1 MGCLTSPKITDPA
14 EQIRQL
20 NNLRNNVLTK
30 IEINKVKI
38 SSQEQQIQEIDEQI
52 KQLSNDLVQNQYSYS
67 ETEKLQK
74 AQKIVELKTDR
85 QRAQKSLDLL
95 LKANN
100 ENLKNNENMINSKI
114 EEIKNFGTMNEQ
126 NKLMGQ
132 LADTDPTAALQ
143 QNLRDIM
150 KQQQKDEEMIRAL
163 NVGNTAANSGVGTA
177 DDLLKQLLGSG
188 TAGAPPAY

>member
-20 NNLRNNVLTK
+20 NNLRNNVLTT

-38 SSQEQQIQEIDEQI
+38 SSQEKQIQEIDEQI

-95 LKANN
+95 KANN

-114 EEIKNFGTMNEQ
+114 EEIKSFGTMNEQ
-126 NKLMGQ
+126 NKIMGQ

>member
-20 NNLRNNVLTK
+20 NNLRNNVLTT

-85 QRAQKSLDLL
+85 QRAQKSLDL

-188 TAGAPPAY
+188 TTGAPPAY

>member
-20 NNLRNNVLTK
+20 NNLRNNVLTT

-95 LKANN
+95 KANN

-114 EEIKNFGTMNEQ
+114 EEIKSFGTMNEQ
-126 NKLMGQ
+126 NKLIGQ

>member
-95 LKANN
+95 KANN

-114 EEIKNFGTMNEQ
+114 EEIKNFGAMNEQ
-126 NKLMGQ
+126 NKLIGQ

>member
-20 NNLRNNVLTK
+20 NNLRNNVLTT

-38 SSQEQQIQEIDEQI
+38 SSQEKQIQEIDEQI

-85 QRAQKSLDLL
+85 QRA
-95 LKANN
+95 
-100 ENLKNNENMINSKI
+100 
-114 EEIKNFGTMNEQ
+114 
-126 NKLMGQ
+126 
-132 LADTDPTAALQ
+132 
-143 QNLRDIM
+143 
-150 KQQQKDEEMIRAL
+150 
-163 NVGNTAANSGVGTA
+163 
-177 DDLLKQLLGSG
+177 
-188 TAGAPPAY
+188 

>member
-85 QRAQKSLDLL
+85 QRAQKSLDL

>member
-20 NNLRNNVLTK
+20 NNLRNNVLTT

-38 SSQEQQIQEIDEQI
+38 SSQEKQIQEIDEQI

-95 LKANN
+95 KANN

-126 NKLMGQ
+126 NKLIGQ

>member
-20 NNLRNNVLTK
+20 NNLRNNVLTT

-38 SSQEQQIQEIDEQI
+38 SGQEQQIQELDEQI
-52 KQLSNDLVQNQYSYS
+52 KELSNDLVQNQYSYS

-95 LKANN
+95 KANN

-114 EEIKNFGTMNEQ
+114 EEIKSFGTMNEQ

>member
-20 NNLRNNVLTK
+20 NNLRNNVLTT

-38 SSQEQQIQEIDEQI
+38 SGQEQQIQEIDEQI

-95 LKANN
+95 KANN

-114 EEIKNFGTMNEQ
+114 EEIKSFGTMNAQ
-126 NKLMGQ
+126 NDIMKKI
-132 LADTDPTAALQ
+132 ADTDPTAALQ

>member
-20 NNLRNNVLTK
+20 NNLRNNVLST

-38 SSQEQQIQEIDEQI
+38 SSQEKQILEIDEQI

-67 ETEKLQK
+67 EAEKLQK

-95 LKANN
+95 KANN
-100 ENLKNNENMINSKI
+100 ENLKNNETMINSKI
-114 EEIKNFGTMNEQ
+114 DEIKSLGTMNAQ
-126 NKLMGQ
+126 NQLMGQ
-132 LADTDPTAALQ
+132 IGDTDPTAALQ

-150 KQQQKDEEMIRAL
+150 KQQQKDEDMMRAL
-163 NVGNTAANSGVGTA
+163 NTGNKAVNSGVGTA

>member
-20 NNLRNNVLTK
+20 NNLRNNVLTT

-38 SSQEQQIQEIDEQI
+38 SSQEQQIQELDEQI

-95 LKANN
+95 KANN

-114 EEIKNFGTMNEQ
+114 EEIKNFGAMNEQ
-126 NKLMGQ
+126 NKLIGQ

>member
-20 NNLRNNVLTK
+20 NNLRNNVLST

-38 SSQEQQIQEIDEQI
+38 SSQEKQILEIDEQI

-95 LKANN
+95 KANN
-100 ENLKNNENMINSKI
+100 ENLKNNETMINSKI
-114 EEIKNFGTMNEQ
+114 DEIKSLGTMNAQ
-126 NKLMGQ
+126 NQLMGQ
-132 LADTDPTAALQ
+132 IGDTDPTAALQ

-150 KQQQKDEEMIRAL
+150 KQQQKDEDMMRAL
-163 NVGNTAANSGVGTA
+163 NTGNKAVNSGVGTA

>member
-20 NNLRNNVLTK
+20 NNLRNNLLTT

-38 SSQEQQIQEIDEQI
+38 SGQEQQIQEIDEQI

-95 LKANN
+95 KANN

-114 EEIKNFGTMNEQ
+114 EEIKSFGTMNEQ

>member
-20 NNLRNNVLTK
+20 NNLRNNVLTT

-38 SSQEQQIQEIDEQI
+38 SGQEQQIQELDEQI

-95 LKANN
+95 KANN

-114 EEIKNFGTMNEQ
+114 EEIKSFGTMNAQ
-126 NKLMGQ
+126 NDIMKKI
-132 LADTDPTAALQ
+132 ADTDPTAALQ

-188 TAGAPPAY
+188 TAGEPPAY

>member
-38 SSQEQQIQEIDEQI
+38 SSQEQQIQELDEQI

-95 LKANN
+95 KANN

-114 EEIKNFGTMNEQ
+114 EEIKNFGAMNEQ
-126 NKLMGQ
+126 NKLIGQ

>member
-20 NNLRNNVLTK
+20 NNLRNNVLTT

-95 LKANN
+95 KANN

-132 LADTDPTAALQ
+132 LADTDPTSALQ

>member
-20 NNLRNNVLTK
+20 NNLRNNVLTT

-38 SSQEQQIQEIDEQI
+38 SGQEQQIQEIDEQI

-95 LKANN
+95 KANN

-114 EEIKNFGTMNEQ
+114 EEIKSFGTMNEQ
-126 NKLMGQ
+126 NKLIGQ

>member
-1 MGCLTSPKITDPA
+1 MGCLSSQKITDPA

-20 NNLRNNVLTK
+20 NNLRNNVLTT

-38 SSQEQQIQEIDEQI
+38 SGQEQQIQELDEQI

-85 QRAQKSLDLL
+85 QRAQKSLDL

>member
-20 NNLRNNVLTK
+20 NNLRNNVLTT

-95 LKANN
+95 KANN

-114 EEIKNFGTMNEQ
+114 EEIKSFGTMNEQ

>member
-38 SSQEQQIQEIDEQI
+38 SGQEQQIQEIDEQI

-95 LKANN
+95 KANN

-114 EEIKNFGTMNEQ
+114 EEIKSFGTMNEQ

>member
-38 SSQEQQIQEIDEQI
+38 SSQEQQIQELDEQI

-95 LKANN
+95 KANN
-100 ENLKNNENMINSKI
+100 ENLRNNENMINSKI
-114 EEIKNFGTMNEQ
+114 EEIKSFGTMNAQ
-126 NKLMGQ
+126 NDIMKKI
-132 LADTDPTAALQ
+132 ADTDPTAALQ

>member
-38 SSQEQQIQEIDEQI
+38 SSQEKQIQELDEQI

-85 QRAQKSLDLL
+85 QRAQKSLDL

>member
-20 NNLRNNVLTK
+20 NNLRNNVLTN

-38 SSQEQQIQEIDEQI
+38 SSQEQQIQELDEQI

-95 LKANN
+95 KANN

-114 EEIKNFGTMNEQ
+114 EEIKSFGTMNEQ

>member
-38 SSQEQQIQEIDEQI
+38 SSQEQQIQELDEQI

-95 LKANN
+95 KANN

-114 EEIKNFGTMNEQ
+114 EEIKSFGTMNAQ
-126 NKLMGQ
+126 NDIMKKI
-132 LADTDPTAALQ
+132 ADTDPTAALQ

>member
-38 SSQEQQIQEIDEQI
+38 SSQEQQIQELDEQI

-85 QRAQKSLDLL
+85 QRAQKSLDL

>member
-20 NNLRNNVLTK
+20 NNLRNNVLTT

-85 QRAQKSLDLL
+85 QRAQKSLDL

>member
-95 LKANN
+95 KANN

-126 NKLMGQ
+126 NKLIGQ

>member
-20 NNLRNNVLTK
+20 NNLRNNVLTT

-38 SSQEQQIQEIDEQI
+38 SSQEQQIQELDEQI

-95 LKANN
+95 KANN

-126 NKLMGQ
+126 NKLIGQ

>member
-20 NNLRNNVLTK
+20 NNLRNNVLTT

-38 SSQEQQIQEIDEQI
+38 SSQEQQIQELDEQI

-95 LKANN
+95 KANN

-114 EEIKNFGTMNEQ
+114 EEIKSFGTMNAQ
-126 NKLMGQ
+126 NDIMKKI
-132 LADTDPTAALQ
+132 ADTDPTAALQ

>member
-20 NNLRNNVLTK
+20 NNLRNNVLTT

-95 LKANN
+95 KANN

-114 EEIKNFGTMNEQ
+114 EEIKNFGAMNEQ
-126 NKLMGQ
+126 NKLIGQ

>member
-95 LKANN
+95 KANN

-114 EEIKNFGTMNEQ
+114 EEIKSFGTMNEQ

>member
-20 NNLRNNVLTK
+20 NNLRNNVLTT

-38 SSQEQQIQEIDEQI
+38 SGQEQQIQEIDEQI

-95 LKANN
+95 KANN

-114 EEIKNFGTMNEQ
+114 EEIKSFGTMNEQ
-126 NKLMGQ
+126 NKIMGQ

>member
-38 SSQEQQIQEIDEQI
+38 SSQEQQIQELDEQI

-95 LKANN
+95 KANN

-114 EEIKNFGTMNEQ
+114 EEIKSFGTMNEQ

>member
-20 NNLRNNVLTK
+20 NNLRNNVLTN

-38 SSQEQQIQEIDEQI
+38 SGQEQQIQELDEQI

-95 LKANN
+95 KANN

-114 EEIKNFGTMNEQ
+114 EEIKSFGTMNEQ
-126 NKLMGQ
+126 NKIMGQ

>member
-20 NNLRNNVLTK
+20 NNLRNNVLTT

-95 LKANN
+95 KANN

-126 NKLMGQ
+126 NKLIGQ

>member
-38 SSQEQQIQEIDEQI
+38 SSQEKQIQEIDEQI

-95 LKANN
+95 KANN

-114 EEIKNFGTMNEQ
+114 EEIKNFGAMNEQ
-126 NKLMGQ
+126 NKLIGQ

>member
-20 NNLRNNVLTK
+20 NNLRNNVLTT

-38 SSQEQQIQEIDEQI
+38 SGQEQQIQEIDEQI

-85 QRAQKSLDLL
+85 QRAQKSLDL

-150 KQQQKDEEMIRAL
+150 KQQQKDEEMIRAW

>member
-20 NNLRNNVLTK
+20 NNLRNNVLTT

-38 SSQEQQIQEIDEQI
+38 SGQEQQIQELDEQI

-95 LKANN
+95 KANN

-114 EEIKNFGTMNEQ
+114 EEIKNFGAMNEQ
-126 NKLMGQ
+126 NKLIGQ